1 MHNRKRL
8 LFWLIGATLSLFLAW
23 TIYTPIPFTF
33 LKIASI
39 ACTSLLL
46 LGVTF
51 GWRYGKWLGI
61 SSITVLA
68 FVALWPSQKPDAPGL
83 RANYLAALNA
93 YSGTPYVWGGENGRG
108 IDCSGLMRRARIDAL
123 LSQGWKSRNVGCW
136 REAIHIWWSDCSAH
150 EMGRGYGG
158 RIEILFAAKSLNALD
173 TSSLRVGDLAVLK
186 SGVHVLA
193 FVGGRTWIQ
202 ADPNL
207 VNGGDKVIHT
217 TAPSKNGWFGQ
228 RVVICRWTILD

>member
-1 MHNRKRL
+1 MRNRKRL
-8 LFWLIGATLSLFLAW
+8 IFCLIGATLALFLAW

-39 ACTSLLL
+39 ACASLLL
-46 LGVTF
+46 LSITF
-51 GWRYGKWLGI
+51 SWRYGKWIGI
-61 SSITVLA
+61 GSLVLLA
-68 FVALWPSQKPDAPGL
+68 LLALWPSPKPDSPEL
-83 RANYLAALNA
+83 RIKYLAALNA

-108 IDCSGLMRRARIDAL
+108 IDCSGLMRRAMMDAL
-123 LSQGWKSRNVGCW
+123 MKQGFERKNPGCF
-136 REAIHIWWSDCSAH
+136 REAAHIWWRDCSAH

-158 RIEILFAAKSLNALD
+158 RIEVLFPARSLNALD
-173 TSSLRVGDLAVLK
+173 TSSLHAGDLAVLK

-193 FVGGRTWIQ
+193 FVGGKTWIQ

-217 TAPSKNGWFGQ
+217 TAPSRNGWFGQ
-228 RVVICRWTILD
+228 AVVICRWKILS